1 WLGHTKTHPPTRGFN
16 KMGALVPRVAPYSLL
31 GLGGAGVLGAARLSF
46 SVPLATNLRLAGCV
60 ARTPSTILKK
70 AAASGG
76 AHPTFPERR
85 SIDNAA

>member
-1 WLGHTKTHPPTRGFN
+1 PFWPCRGGRFFL
-16 KMGALVPRVAPYSLL
+16 KIPFFGRARVF
-31 GLGGAGVLGAARLSF
+31 GGARLSF

>member
-1 WLGHTKTHPPTRGFN
+1 MTLIDH
-16 KMGALVPRVAPYSLL
+16 SLL
-31 GLGGAGVLGAARLSF
+31 ARAAVSLRAPFVF
-46 SVPLATNLRLAGCV
+46 SAPRATNLRLAGCV